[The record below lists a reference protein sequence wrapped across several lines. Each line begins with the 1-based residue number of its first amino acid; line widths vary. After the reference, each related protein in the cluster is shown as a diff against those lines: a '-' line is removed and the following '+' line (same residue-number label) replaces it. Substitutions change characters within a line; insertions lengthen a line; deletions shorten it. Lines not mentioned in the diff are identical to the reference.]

1 MGILDA
7 LRGRKSR
14 NNNGD
19 DGDDGATEIGPGDPA
34 ASDPTNFRPRTD
46 GIYLAVP
53 DSGIATH
60 LTASGSPGS
69 GHALQFTGSRVREVS
84 GVADRDAAVA
94 ALAGSDV
101 RTGDYTSTGR
111 FSVSAPFEMLVTF
124 AVTEIGDENFAAR
137 RTDAKDRSTAELR
150 YAFRPT
156 VGSAGE

>member
-14 NNNGD
+14 ND
-19 DGDDGATEIGPGDPA
+19 DGDNGDNGTTEIGPGDPA
-34 ASDPTNFRPRTD
+34 APDPTDFRPRTD
-46 GIYLAVP
+46 GIYLAFPDTGGTTDATGSTVP
-53 DSGIATH
+53 AV
-60 LTASGSPGS
+60 

-84 GVADRDAAVA
+84 GVTDQNAAVA
-94 ALAGSDV
+94 ALTGSEV

-124 AVTEIGDENFAAR
+124 AVTEIGDDHFTAR

-156 VGSAGE
+156 VCR